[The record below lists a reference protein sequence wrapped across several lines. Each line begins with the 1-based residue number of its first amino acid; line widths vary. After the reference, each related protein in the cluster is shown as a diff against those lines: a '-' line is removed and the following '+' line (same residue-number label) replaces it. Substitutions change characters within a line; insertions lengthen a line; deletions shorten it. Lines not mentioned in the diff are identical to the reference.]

1 MQRSEKPNSP
11 YDRRRFLQIWGGGLA
26 AFGFGA
32 DRGVHAQPNSAAEN
46 KVPEPNS
53 PAGQGKGQWDGLPP
67 AQAGAALSVSPRES
81 PRVEGGYVMV
91 PARKVPVLAEADVV
105 VCGGGP
111 AGIAAACSAARHGV
125 KVILLER
132 WPSVGGMATNALVN
146 IWHTSDRTKQVI
158 YGLVQ
163 EAIERGGRFVH
174 RYPDYPHRYETHWFD
189 PEGMRVVFH
198 QMLQEAKVR
207 CFCGLQAVE
216 SLVEDGRIR
225 GVLVDTKRGRRAVLG
240 RVVIDATGDG
250 DVAANAGLP
259 FDFGRPSD
267 GRVQGMTMMYRLIGL
282 DPRQATPEAAQ
293 RVLTR
298 MRQLRQEGKFP
309 PFFDKAAE
317 HYLRDPPAW
326 WVSLNMCPVAGNPLD
341 EEELTRLSVQARR
354 QVYQYV
360 DLWRAEAPGFQKA
373 EVLQM
378 GFSLGI
384 RESRRIRGLKTLDAQ
399 MILNA
404 QKQPDALGHGFWMI
418 DIHDPLGSGHTTWAD
433 QSPRLML
440 PPGQS
445 YHIPLGMCLNRKIPN
460 LAVVGRCASATHEG
474 LASVRI
480 QTHCMVMGQGVGT
493 CAALALEA
501 GCELAQVDLR
511 QLQATL
517 RADGVYLE
525 EVPNMD

>member
-1 MQRSEKPNSP
+1 MQWSDKPNSP
-11 YDRRRFLQIWGGGLA
+11 YDRRRFLQMSAAGLA

-32 DRGVHAQPNSAAEN
+32 EQGRGAPSNLRAEN
-46 KVPEPNS
+46 KVQGQNLA
-53 PAGQGKGQWDGLPP
+53 AGQGRDLGDRSPP
-67 AQAGAALSVSPRES
+67 APAAVIPSASPSEN

-91 PARKVPVLAEADVV
+91 PARKTPVLAEADVV

-111 AGIAAACSAARHGV
+111 AGVAAACSAARRGA

-163 EAIERGGRFVH
+163 EAIERGGRYVH
-174 RYPDYPHRYETHWFD
+174 RYPNYPHQYETHWFD
-189 PEGMRVVFH
+189 PEAMRLVFH
-198 QMLQEAKVR
+198 QMLEEAKVR
-207 CFCGLQAVE
+207 TFCGLQAVE
-216 SLVEDGRIR
+216 SVVEDGRIR
-225 GVLVDTKRGRRAVLG
+225 GVLVDSKRGRRAVLG

-250 DVAANAGLP
+250 DLAANAGLP

-267 GRVQGMTMMYRLIGL
+267 GRLQGMTMMYRLIGL
-282 DPRQATPEAAQ
+282 DPAQATPEGAA
-293 RVLTR
+293 RTLAR

-317 HYLRDPPAW
+317 HYLRHPPAW
-326 WVSLNMCPVAGNPLD
+326 STSLNMCPVSGNPLD

-373 EVLQM
+373 EVVQM

-384 RESRRIRGLKTLDAQ
+384 RESRRVRGLKTLDAQ

-418 DIHDPLGSGHTTWAD
+418 DIHDPLGSGHTTWAE
-433 QSPRLML
+433 QNPRQML

-445 YHIPLGMCLNRKIPN
+445 YHIPLGMCLNRQIPN
-460 LAVVGRCASATHEG
+460 LAVVGRCASATHEA

-480 QTHCMVMGQGVGT
+480 QTHCMVMGQGVGV
-493 CAALALEA
+493 CAALALQT
-501 GCELAQVDLR
+501 GCDLAQVDLGK
-511 QLQATL
+511 LQAAL
-517 RADGVYLE
+517 RTDGVYLE
-525 EVPNMD
+525 DVPK